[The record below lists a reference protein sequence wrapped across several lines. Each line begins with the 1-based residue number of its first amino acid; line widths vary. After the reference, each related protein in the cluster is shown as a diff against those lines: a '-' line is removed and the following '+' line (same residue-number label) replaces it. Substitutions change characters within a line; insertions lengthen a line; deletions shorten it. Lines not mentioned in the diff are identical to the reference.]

1 MFPGAFCGYACRGK
15 FAKAMEKLGRKQM
28 KSVLVLG
35 ATGMLGN
42 AIFRYLSLREQL
54 LVHGTTRSRQFHDRF
69 PADMRSR
76 LIANVNAED
85 MDSLCSVMETAAPHI
100 VINCMGVIKQL
111 GAAKDPLA
119 CLPVNAMLPHR
130 LARLCALQ
138 GARLIHVSTDCVFDG
153 SKGNYAE
160 SDKPDCD
167 DLYGR
172 SKLLGEVD
180 YPHAI
185 TLRTSLIGHE
195 LSSSNSLID
204 WFLSQQDSAKGY
216 RKAVFSGLPTTEFA
230 RLIADHVI
238 PRQELHG
245 LYHVSAEPISKYD
258 LLTLVA
264 RAYGKKI
271 ALVADD
277 TVKIDRSLNSQR
289 FRQSTGYVPPDW
301 PELVA
306 GLRDFYPERQIIIP
320 GADNHVH

>member
-1 MFPGAFCGYACRGK
+1 MT
-15 FAKAMEKLGRKQM
+15 
-28 KSVLVLG
+28 SVLVLG
-35 ATGMLGN
+35 AAGMLGN
-42 AIFRYLSLREQL
+42 AVFRHLSLREEF
-54 LVHGTTRSRQFHDRF
+54 LVHGTTRSTQFHDRF

-85 MDSLCSVMETAAPHI
+85 MDSLCSVMATAAPQI
-100 VINCMGVIKQL
+100 VINCIGVIKQL
-111 GAAKDPLA
+111 DAAKDPLA
-119 CLPVNAMLPHR
+119 CLPVNTMLPHR

-153 SKGNYAE
+153 SKGNYLE

-195 LSSSNSLID
+195 LASANSLVD
-204 WFLSQQDSAKGY
+204 WFLSQEHSAKGY

-230 RLIADHVI
+230 RVIADHVL
-238 PRQELHG
+238 PRQDLHG
-245 LYHVSAEPISKYD
+245 LYHVSAEPISKHD

-264 RAYGKKI
+264 HAYGKTI
-271 ALVADD
+271 ALVPDD

-289 FRQSTGYVPPDW
+289 FRQATGYMPPEW

-306 GLRDFYPERQIIIP
+306 GMRNSYREKQITIPE
-320 GADNHVH
+320 ADTHVH

>member
-1 MFPGAFCGYACRGK
+1 MIP
-15 FAKAMEKLGRKQM
+15 
-28 KSVLVLG
+28 VLVLG

-42 AIFRYLSLREQL
+42 AVFRQLSFRDQF
-54 LVHGTTRSRQFHDRF
+54 LVHGTTRSTQFHDRF
-69 PADMRSR
+69 PAHMRSR
-76 LIANVNAED
+76 LISNVNAED
-85 MDSLCSVMETAAPHI
+85 MDNLCSVMETAAPQI
-100 VINCMGVIKQL
+100 VINCIGVIKQL

-138 GARLIHVSTDCVFDG
+138 GSRLIHVSTDCVFDG
-153 SKGNYAE
+153 SKGNYVE

-180 YPHAI
+180 YPNAI

-195 LSSSNSLID
+195 LSSSNSLVD
-204 WFLSQQDSAKGY
+204 WFLSQEHSVKGY
-216 RKAVFSGLPTTEFA
+216 RKAVFSGLPSTEFA

-238 PRQELHG
+238 PQQELHG

-264 RAYGKKI
+264 QVYGKTI
-271 ALVADD
+271 ALVPDD

-289 FRQSTGYVPPDW
+289 FRQATSYMPPDW

-306 GLRDFYPERQIIIP
+306 GMRDFYHDRLNIVP
-320 GADNHVH
+320 GAVNHVR